1 MMAPKSSSSDC
12 PPRYST
18 ARNRSRVT
26 YGPKVAETAS
36 LLGLELMPWQRH
48 VADIALEV
56 DSSTGQLAYREVV
69 LTVPRQSG
77 KTTLQLA
84 VMVHRALGFGGPQNI
99 VYTAQDR
106 NHALLKWADEHVP
119 ALQRSQLNR
128 LFTVRRQRGA
138 EAVMWANGS
147 RHSITA
153 PSETAG
159 HSQTLD
165 CAMVDEGWARTDD
178 RLEQGL
184 SPTMI
189 TRPQPQLWVVSTAG
203 TASSTWLRS
212 KVDAGRAAP
221 QGRRTAYFE
230 WSADPLADPADPET
244 WRSCMPALGHTIA
257 EDTIQAE
264 YDRLDRDAFI
274 RSYLNVWAD
283 EAPRLEWLVISEAEW
298 QACLDPRSQPVGRVA
313 LALDITPD
321 RQWASIAAAGR
332 RADGLLHVELVEH
345 RAGTAWVVERL
356 TALIEK
362 WSPYCLVIDAG
373 SAAGA
378 LIPELE
384 AAGVRITRPA
394 VREVAGASAA
404 LFDETRPETLGVRHL
419 GQVPLTRAVAGAAQR
434 PLADAWTWNRR
445 GSTVVISPLVAC
457 SLASWG
463 LVAHSRPLQ
472 LFVTTG

>member
-1 MMAPKSSSSDC
+1 
-12 PPRYST
+12 
-18 ARNRSRVT
+18 
-26 YGPKVAETAS
+26 VAEVAA
-36 LLGLELMPWQRH
+36 LLGTDLMPWQRQ
-48 VADIALEV
+48 VADTALEI
-56 DSSTGQLAYREVV
+56 DDHGELAYREVV

-84 VMVHRALGFGGPQNI
+84 VMVHRCLGLGGPQNV

-106 NHALLKWADEHVP
+106 NHALLKWSDEHVP
-119 ALQRSQLNR
+119 ALRRSQLNR

-165 CAMVDEGWARTDD
+165 LAMVDEAWARTDD

-189 TRPQPQLWVVSTAG
+189 TRKSAQIWIVSTAG

-221 QGRRTAYFE
+221 QGRRTAFFE
-230 WSADPLADPADPET
+230 WSADPESAPADPAT
-244 WRSCMPALGHTIA
+244 WWTCMPALGYTIT
-257 EDTIQAE
+257 EDTIRAE
-264 YDRLDRDAFI
+264 YDRLDRDAFL
-274 RSYLNVWAD
+274 RSYLNLWPDQMPA
-283 EAPRLEWLVISEAEW
+283 AEWLVITADEW
-298 QACLDPRSQPVGRVA
+298 EACLDPHSQPVGRVA
-313 LALDITPD
+313 LALDVTPD
-321 RQWASIAAAGR
+321 RSWASIAAAGR
-332 RADGLLHVELVEH
+332 RADGLTHIELIEH
-345 RAGTAWVVERL
+345 RAGTGWLVERV
-356 TALIEK
+356 TELIEK
-362 WSPYCLVIDAG
+362 WSPYCVVVDAG
-373 SAAGA
+373 SAAGS

-384 AAGVRITRPA
+384 AAGVTVIRPT
-394 VREVAGASAA
+394 VREVAGASGA
-404 LFDETRPETLGVRHL
+404 LFDATRPETLGVRHL
-419 GQVPLTRAVAGAAQR
+419 GQVPLTRAVAGAIQR

-463 LVAHSRPLQ
+463 LVAHGKPLQ
-472 LFVTTG
+472 LFVAG

>member
-1 MMAPKSSSSDC
+1 
-12 PPRYST
+12 
-18 ARNRSRVT
+18 
-26 YGPKVAETAS
+26 
-36 LLGLELMPWQRH
+36 MPWQ
-48 VADIALEV
+48 ADVLDTALEI
-56 DSSTGQLAYREVV
+56 DPDTGQLAYREVV

-106 NHALLKWADEHVP
+106 NHALLKWSDEHVP
-119 ALQRSQLNR
+119 ALQRSPLNR
-128 LFTVRRQRGA
+128 LFTVRKRTGA

-153 PSETAG
+153 PTENAG

-165 CAMVDEGWARTDD
+165 LGMVDEAWARTDD

-203 TASSTWLRS
+203 TASSVWLRS
-212 KVDAGRAAP
+212 KVDAGRLAP

-230 WSADPLADPADPET
+230 WSADPESDPADPAT
-244 WRSCMPALGHTIA
+244 WWDCMPALGYTITEA
-257 EDTIQAE
+257 TIQAE
-264 YDRLDRDAFI
+264 YDRLDRDAFL
-274 RSYLNVWAD
+274 RSYLNLWPD
-283 EAPRLEWLVISEAEW
+283 EMPAAEWLMITEQEW
-298 QACLDPRSQPVGRVA
+298 QACEDQRSEPVGRVA
-313 LALDITPD
+313 VALDVTPD
-321 RQWASIAAAGR
+321 RQWASIASAGR
-332 RADGLLHVELVEH
+332 RADGLTHIELIEH
-345 RAGTAWVVERL
+345 RAGTGWIVERL
-356 TALIEK
+356 TALIGK
-362 WSPYCLVIDAG
+362 WSPYCVVVDAG
-373 SAAGA
+373 SAAGS

-384 AAGVRITRPA
+384 AAGVTITRPT
-394 VREVAGASAA
+394 VRDVAGAAGA
-404 LFDETRPETLGVRHL
+404 LFDATRPETLGVRHL
-419 GQVPLTRAVAGAAQR
+419 GQLPLTRAVAGAVQR

-463 LVAHSRPLQ
+463 LVSHGRPLQ
-472 LFVTTG
+472 LFVSG

>member
-1 MMAPKSSSSDC
+1 MMARRNSSSDC
-12 PPRYST
+12 PPRYCT
-18 ARNRSRVT
+18 ARNWSRAT
-26 YGPKVAETAS
+26 YGPRAGEVAG
-36 LLGLELMPWQRH
+36 LLQTDPMPWQ
-48 VADIALEV
+48 ADVLDTALEI
-56 DSSTGQLAYREVV
+56 DPDTGQLAYREVV

-77 KTTLQLA
+77 KTTLELA

-106 NHALLKWADEHVP
+106 NHALLKWVDEHVP
-119 ALQRSQLNR
+119 ALQSSPLNR
-128 LFTVRRQRGA
+128 LFTVRKRTGA

-153 PSETAG
+153 PTENAG

-165 CAMVDEGWARTDD
+165 LAMIDEAWARTDD

-212 KVDAGRAAP
+212 KVDVGRAAP

-230 WSADPLADPADPET
+230 WSADPESDPSDPAV
-244 WRSCMPALGHTIA
+244 WRTCMPALGYTIT

-264 YDRLDRDAFI
+264 YDRLDRDAFL
-274 RSYLNVWAD
+274 RSYLNLWPD
-283 EAPRLEWLVISEAEW
+283 EMPAAEWLVITEAEW
-298 QACLDPRSQPVGRVA
+298 EACLDPRSQPVGRIA
-313 LALDITPD
+313 LALDVTPD
-321 RQWASIAAAGR
+321 RAWASIAAAGR

-356 TALIEK
+356 TAMVGT
-362 WSPYCLVIDAG
+362 WSPYCLVVDAG
-373 SAAGA
+373 SAAGS

-384 AAGVRITRPA
+384 AASVVVTKPT
-394 VREVAGASAA
+394 VREVAGAAGA
-404 LFDETRPETLGVRHL
+404 LFDATRPETLGVRHL
-419 GQVPLTRAVAGAAQR
+419 GQIPLTRAVAGAIQR

-463 LVAHSRPLQ
+463 LVAHGRPLQ
-472 LFVTTG
+472 LFVTG